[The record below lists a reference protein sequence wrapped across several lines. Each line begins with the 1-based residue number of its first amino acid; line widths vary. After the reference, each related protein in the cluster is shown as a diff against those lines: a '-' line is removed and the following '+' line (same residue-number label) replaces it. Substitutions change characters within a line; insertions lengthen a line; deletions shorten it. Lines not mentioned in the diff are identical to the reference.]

1 MASRPLSGVTVV
13 DLTINLAGPYA
24 SLVLRD
30 LGARVIKIEPPTGDD
45 SRDWP
50 PYIDG
55 TGTAFAAFNRGK
67 ESVTIDAKTPAGRD
81 RIHAL
86 VARADVFIESLR
98 PGKAAAL
105 GLGWEDLETVNPR
118 LIYCS
123 VNAFGD
129 TGPMSGAPGFDAIV
143 QAYSGIMDLTG
154 HPEAEPSRVGAAMID
169 VGTGMWAAIS
179 ILAALAAPPHER
191 GGRIQTTMLGSAVA
205 FLQHH
210 LAAVR
215 LAGAVPARL
224 GTAQHNFAP
233 YQALHAR
240 DRMVMVGVNSDRMW
254 RRFCDAIGDDGQLAD
269 DERFAHNAARVEHRE
284 AMVAR
289 IEELTT
295 RLEADE
301 LVARLAAAGVPTSA
315 VRPVTELRDRPAARG
330 PRPVGRDR
338 RRPRAAPGPRRGRR
352 RAARHDP
359 RARRTHRG
367 GAGRAGAAY
376 R

>member
-1 MASRPLSGVTVV
+1 MASSPLSGVTVV

-30 LGARVIKIEPPTGDD
+30 LGARVIKLEPPSGDD

-50 PYIDG
+50 PYVDG
-55 TGTAFAAFNRGK
+55 VGTVFAAFNRGK
-67 ESVTIDAKTPAGRD
+67 ESVAIDAKTEEGRE

-86 VARADVFIESLR
+86 VARADVFLESLR

-105 GLGWEDLETVNPR
+105 GLGWADLEAVNPR

-129 TGPMSGAPGFDAIV
+129 QGPMSGAPGFDAIV

-154 HPEAEPSRVGAAMID
+154 HPDAEPSRVGAAMID

-179 ILAALAAPPHER
+179 ILAALAAPARER

-254 RRFCDAIGDDGQLAD
+254 RRFCDAIGDDGGLAD
-269 DERFAHNAARVEHRE
+269 DPRFAGNTARIEHRE
-284 AMVAR
+284 ALVER

-295 RLEADE
+295 RFDADV
-301 LVARLAAAGVPTSA
+301 LVQRLVAAGVPVSA
-315 VRPVTELRDRPAARG
+315 VRPVTELATDPQLDALGLWGETDDGHPLPRVPGTDRSLGTIPALG
-330 PRPVGRDR
+330 EHT
-338 RRPRAAPGPRRGRR
+338 AAVL
-352 RAARHDP
+352 AEL
-359 RARRTHRG
+359 
-367 GAGRAGAAY
+367 GATY